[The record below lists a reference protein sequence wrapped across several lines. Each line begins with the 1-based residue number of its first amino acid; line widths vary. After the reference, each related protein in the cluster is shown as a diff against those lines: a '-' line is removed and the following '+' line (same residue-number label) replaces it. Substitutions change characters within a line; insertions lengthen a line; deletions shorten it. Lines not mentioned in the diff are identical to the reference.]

1 MSFKAQLFINDRII
15 NVLSCRLKFNQNKD
29 ITGKP
34 VGRVD
39 GGQFVVTIE
48 TDRNTDLLHQMM
60 GAETMVDGYLR
71 FYKRDGMSKLVD
83 YEFWDCYVANY
94 KVQFSAIN
102 SDPMTTQL
110 LFSPGILRINGVVLK
125 KPWHVTDID
134 AEEVEPTPE
143 APSNNNP
150 RLLSTH
156 YTDMDGN
163 KVEDLYE
170 ARLILVVESRDC
182 IGKTVDIDLSDDEY
196 DFIYRGQAVKDDIL
210 RDIKITDDIQKIEL
224 EVVIEE

>member
-1 MSFKAQLFINDRII
+1 MSFKAQLYINDRVI
-15 NVLSCRLKFNQNKD
+15 NVLACRLNFNQNKD

-39 GGQFVVTIE
+39 GGQFALTIE

-94 KVQFSAIN
+94 KVRFSAIN

-110 LFSPGILRINGVVLK
+110 LFSPGVLRINGVVLK

-134 AEEVEPTPE
+134 VVEAEPTPE
-143 APSNNNP
+143 PPFNGDP
-150 RLLSTH
+150 RLLGMY
-156 YTDMDGN
+156 YTDMEGN
-163 KVEDLYE
+163 KITELYE
-170 ARLILVVESRDC
+170 DKLILVLESRSC
-182 IGKTVDIDLSDDEY
+182 VGKTVTVDLANDY
-196 DFIYRGQAVKDDIL
+196 FDFSYRGKHLEDDIL
-210 RDIKITDDIQKIEL
+210 KNVKINSDEHKVTL
-224 EVVIEE
+224 EVYRVK

>member
-1 MSFKAQLFINDRII
+1 MSFKAQLFINDRVI
-15 NVLSCRLKFNQNKD
+15 NILGCRLQFNQNKD

-39 GGQFVVTIE
+39 GGQFVLTIE
-48 TDRNTDLLHQMM
+48 TDRNTDILHQMM
-60 GAETMVDGYLR
+60 GAETMIDGYLR

-94 KVQFSAIN
+94 KVRFSSVN
-102 SDPMTTQL
+102 TDPMTTQL
-110 LFSPGILRINGVVLK
+110 LFSPGVLRINGVVLK

-134 AEEVEPTPE
+134 AEEVEATPE
-143 APSNNNP
+143 PVSNNNP

-163 KVEDLYE
+163 KVEELYE
-170 ARLILVVESRDC
+170 AKLILVVESRDC
-182 IGKTVDIDLSDDEY
+182 IGKYVDIDLSDDEF
-196 DFIYRGQAVKDDIL
+196 DFKHKGQEVKDDIL
-210 RDIKITDDIQKIEL
+210 KDIKITDDIQKIEL
-224 EVVIEE
+224 EVVLE

>member
-15 NVLSCRLKFNQNKD
+15 NVLGCRLGFNQNKD

-48 TDRNTDLLHQMM
+48 TDRNTDILHQMM
-60 GAETMVDGYLR
+60 GAETMIDGYLR

-94 KVQFSAIN
+94 KVRFSSVN
-102 SDPMTTQL
+102 TDPMTTQL
-110 LFSPGILRINGVVLK
+110 LFSPGVLRINGVVLK

-134 AEEVEPTPE
+134 AEEVEATPE
-143 APSNNNP
+143 PVSNNNP

-163 KVEDLYE
+163 KVEELYE
-170 ARLILVVESRDC
+170 AKLILVVESRDC
-182 IGKTVDIDLSDDEY
+182 IGKYVDIDLSDDEF
-196 DFIYRGQAVKDDIL
+196 DFKHKGQEVKDDIL
-210 RDIKITDDIQKIEL
+210 KDIKITDDIQKIEL
-224 EVVIEE
+224 EVVLE